1 MNLSRWL
8 RPKEHRFGLETLEIA
23 GPLQFTRAGCFAWY
37 LLGAESWDFLALP
50 ARVRLWDQQAF
61 RWGRLA
67 ETSSAEGRMVRMRV
81 TTRPYPSFE
90 FARSLDEHTAS
101 PLPQVD
107 GRRVV
112 GRLSRVRAAPAPLD
126 RVGLQGGRGRAV
138 VGAVPAAEGP

>member
-8 RPKEHRFGLETLEIA
+8 RPREQRFGLETLEIA

-67 ETSSAEGRMVRMRV
+67 ETSPAEGRMVRVRV

-101 PLPQVD
+101 PLPQVTAA
-107 GRRVV
+107 
-112 GRLSRVRAAPAPLD
+112 SRGTTISGSRSAGSARPGWTP
-126 RVGLQGGRGRAV
+126 RWSRSGCG
-138 VGAVPAAEGP
+138 